1 MAGIFDLI
9 EALAGR
15 PDPTAQLYARLGQS
29 PGGPGSPAGPQP
41 LAPPPGAPAAGPG
54 GPAGPAPGPGG
65 PAAAPGPPGAPGGP
79 GAGPAGPQQPPQPQA
94 YQSPPDL
101 VALNAKLAGGPQQQQ
116 QQPPAPDLMQ
126 LYAQMAQRQQANE
139 MFNRGLGGLTAAFS
153 PLSQRASLE
162 HEWDNM
168 TADPGS
174 VFSNI
179 MKIQEY
185 GQQQQQYQALQRAA
199 PDLAKQLRMTTDEIT
214 AAGPQALQTA
224 MQMNMPTEAT
234 RNYLQARN
242 MMRQQGLN
250 DDQIN
255 QIMPPETMALAGIS
269 DPNYRQYILERGR
282 AMQGAGGPP
291 VGAPPRPSPMTAS
304 APISPSA
311 PGGAGQGSQASPI
324 QPTVGSAPGAPT
336 AAPGGP
342 VTAQPGAP
350 PQSGLANPATAAGA
364 APNAAT
370 DDYPTWLAKKNAQ
383 VASIGEIAKDR
394 TQAKIALPGVS
405 DQLDK
410 TDQLIDRIANN
421 PALGDVVGTAYP
433 TTGTLASKFRTG
445 AQLDA
450 ATDIDTL
457 NKMVFSEGF
466 KTGGGSRKTQQELNT
481 LQGALG
487 QGVQATYLPRDEYV
501 KRLRLLQDQTRTTRA
516 NSYGEAGDFS
526 AMPSQLNGYVDP
538 MYRPGGALAV
548 SNAPALKQLTP
559 GQLTSIRARIA
570 QEGSQGITS
579 QLKQNGYDTA
589 GL

>member
-15 PDPTAQLYARLGQS
+15 PDPTAELYARLGQA
-29 PGGPGSPAGPQP
+29 PGAPGNAAGPQP
-41 LAPPPGAPAAGPG
+41 LAAGPQAG
-54 GPAGPAPGPGG
+54 TTGPAGPPGPAPGPGG
-65 PAAAPGPPGAPGGP
+65 PAAAPGPPGDPGGP
-79 GAGPAGPQQPPQPQA
+79 GAGPAGPQQPPLPQA

-116 QQPPAPDLMQ
+116 QPQQPDWMQ

-153 PLSQRASLE
+153 PLSQRASLA

-199 PDLAKQLRMTTDEIT
+199 PDLAKQLGMTPDEII
-214 AAGPQALQTA
+214 AGGPQALQSA
-224 MQMNMPTEAT
+224 FAAQAPTEAM
-234 RNYLQARN
+234 RNYNQARN
-242 MMRQQGLN
+242 AMRQQGLS
-250 DDQIN
+250 DAQIN
-255 QIMPPETMALAGIS
+255 QIMPPETVALAGIS

-291 VGAPPRPSPMTAS
+291 VGAPSPMTTS
-304 APISPSA
+304 APISPPA
-311 PGGAGQGSQASPI
+311 PGGAGHGPQASPI
-324 QPTVGSAPGAPT
+324 QPMVAPAPGAPT
-336 AAPGGP
+336 AAPGSS
-342 VTAQPGAP
+342 VTAPPPLAP
-350 PQSGLANPATAAGA
+350 PQSGLANPASAAGA

-370 DDYPTWLAKKNAQ
+370 MDYPTWQATKNAQ
-383 VASIGEIAKDR
+383 MATIAAIAKDR
-394 TQAKIALPGVS
+394 TDARIGLPAVS
-405 DQLDK
+405 DQLNK
-410 TDQLIDRIANN
+410 TDQLVDRIVNN
-421 PALGDVVGTAYP
+421 PALGNVVNTAYP
-433 TTGTLASKFRTG
+433 TTGVFASKFRSP
-445 AQLDA
+445 QDLDA

-487 QGVQATYLPRDEYV
+487 QGVQATYLPKDEYI
-501 KRLRLLQDQTRTTRA
+501 KRLRLLQDQIRTTRA
-516 NSYGEAGDFS
+516 NAYGETGDFS
-526 AMPSQLNGYVDP
+526 SMPTQLNGYVDP
-538 MYRPGGALAV
+538 VYRQGGSLEVA
-548 SNAPALKQLTP
+548 NAPKLQPLTP
-559 GQLTSIRARIA
+559 AEQQTLAAAPNQAVRDALISHA
-570 QEGSQGITS
+570 
-579 QLKQNGYDTA
+579 KQAGKDTT